1 MAVFNHSEFDNHEQV
16 VFCSDAETGL
26 KAIIA
31 VHSTALGPAVGG
43 CRLWDYA
50 SDEAALND
58 VLRLSRG
65 MTYKN
70 AMAGLPLGGGKSV
83 IIGNAKNIKSEALF
97 RAFGRMIHRLS
108 GSYYSAEDVN
118 ITTGDIM
125 IVNKETPYV
134 AGLEGKSGNPAPF
147 TALGTYRGIK
157 AAAKHQFGSDVLAG
171 KKVMV
176 QGIGHV
182 GETLVDYLTKEGAI
196 VTITDINEERLYEV
210 GAKYHAKIFTGEDLY
225 SADVDIYAPCAMGA
239 TINDAT
245 VHKIKAKVIDELH
258 SVYPVCED
266 NLDNVIGLVLLKDLF
281 VSFESG
287 TFDLKS
293 ITRDAV
299 YLIEQ
304 TSAYKALENFKT
316 SKMHYAFVVDE
327 HAIFQGVITL
337 NDILEALVGDASDF
351 DEDEYKL
358 VANEDGTWL
367 VDGQY
372 SLHDFLTFFDLDELI
387 NDYEVTTVSG
397 FFITELGNIPNQ
409 GDKIIWN
416 KLDLEALVMDG
427 AKIDKV
433 LIKQYKE

>member
-1 MAVFNHSEFDNHEQV
+1 MEILIILFLIVLNGVFSMSEIALISARKNRLETAAKKGNKNAKAALDLANSPNEFLSTVQIGITLIGILTGIYSGDKITTDVQNFVSSFEALKPYSESIAVGIVVVVLTFFSLVLGELLPKRIGLNYPEGIAKAVAVPMKLVSTVTMPFIWLLTTSTEFLLKIFQIKPTADGKVTE
-16 VFCSDAETGL
+16 EEI
-26 KAIIA
+26 KAII
-31 VHSTALGPAVGG
+31 
-43 CRLWDYA
+43 
-50 SDEAALND
+50 
-58 VLRLSRG
+58 
-65 MTYKN
+65 
-70 AMAGLPLGGGKSV
+70 
-83 IIGNAKNIKSEALF
+83 
-97 RAFGRMIHRLS
+97 
-108 GSYYSAEDVN
+108 
-118 ITTGDIM
+118 
-125 IVNKETPYV
+125 KE
-134 AGLEGKSGNPAPF
+134 
-147 TALGTYRGIK
+147 GTE
-157 AAAKHQFGSDVLAG
+157 
-171 KKVMV
+171 
-176 QGIGHV
+176 V
-182 GETLVDYLTKEGAI
+182 GEVQEIEQDIVERVFHIGDRKVNSLMTHRSDIVYLSLEDTKE
-196 VTITDINEERLYEV
+196 E
-210 GAKYHAKIFTGEDLY
+210 
-225 SADVDIYAPCAMGA
+225 
-239 TINDAT
+239 
-245 VHKIKAKVIDELH
+245 IKAKVIDELH

-397 FFITELGNIPNQ
+397 FFITELGNIPNE